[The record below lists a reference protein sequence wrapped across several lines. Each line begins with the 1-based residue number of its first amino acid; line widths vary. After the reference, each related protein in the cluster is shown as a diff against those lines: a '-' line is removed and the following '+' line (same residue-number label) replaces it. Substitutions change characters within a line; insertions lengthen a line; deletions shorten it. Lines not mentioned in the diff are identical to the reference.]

1 MPKSPVKK
9 TRRRKRAANSQA
21 SGQAKSSYTVRPN
34 AAIRERERLKVFN
47 DSLEALQKVIPIN
60 LPEGR
65 KLHKK
70 QTLQLACR
78 YIRFLKDVLDDKR
91 DWGERRRFWC
101 GSDADINMI
110 EAIDAAAIKNTQTP
124 TKNPKIER
132 TPRKTHNHQTT
143 TNIQRT
149 NTSYATPVHYTNAMF
164 KRKPISLPP
173 ILPQISD
180 VYSMGCRQ
188 RDTYPDISNMVTSH
202 DKMTSRVEMTSHM
215 KLVHSEE
222 LENQSEN
229 SAIKTEM
236 TEEFPA
242 TKRDDWDVWPDLIDI
257 ISKPET

>member
-9 TRRRKRAANSQA
+9 PRRRKRAANSQA
-21 SGQAKSSYTVRPN
+21 SGQAKSSYAVRPN

-47 DSLEALQKVIPIN
+47 DSLEALQRVIPIN

-124 TKNPKIER
+124 TKKPKIER
-132 TPRKTHNHQTT
+132 TPRKTYNSQTT
-143 TNIQRT
+143 ADIQPSSI
-149 NTSYATPVHYTNAMF
+149 SYTTPVHYTNAMY

-188 RDTYPDISNMVTSH
+188 RDTYADITNMVTSH
-202 DKMTSRVEMTSHM
+202 AEMTSHVEMTSHM

-222 LENQSEN
+222 LEIQSEN
-229 SAIKTEM
+229 ANIKTEM

-242 TKRDDWDVWPDLIDI
+242 TRRDDWDVWPDLIDI